1 MPALKSAYL
10 IHGDDHGRIGE
21 RRARL
26 RRLADQSGG
35 PLESASSPEEAAALL
50 ATLTLATGWRVIV
63 VDGCERWR
71 EEDVRAHLAS
81 LPTAIAPETTIAFF
95 ALEDGRLKAPALLHE
110 LVKRAGGDVAGELA
124 VKEWD
129 LPKWTIARGA
139 EKGLT
144 LDMAAARALVQATG
158 PRQARLD
165 RELEKLATE
174 LGPGARVSDDTVT
187 ERIVRVAERKVWTLA
202 DALVARDR
210 RSAVRL
216 YLELRDQGE
225 RVESLGYWMTRR
237 LREALAVAQALEA
250 GTPVAKVRAGLR
262 MPPRAAAKFIEDV
275 GRTDAAA
282 LRRAIA
288 LLAQLELDTRGRSA
302 LDPDTLAVRT
312 IERIAA

>member
-1 MPALKSAYL
+1 MPALKPAYL

-26 RRLADQSGG
+26 RRRADQSGG

-71 EEDVRAHLAS
+71 EEDVRAHLEALAS
-81 LPTAIAPETTIAFF
+81 AIPPETTIAFF

-110 LVKRAGGDVAGELA
+110 LVKRAGGDVAGETA

-187 ERIVRVAERKVWTLA
+187 ERIVRAAERKVWTLA

-210 RSAVRL
+210 RGAVRL

-262 MPPRAAAKFIEDV
+262 MPPRPAAKFIEDV
-275 GRTDAAA
+275 GRTDSAA

>member
-1 MPALKSAYL
+1 
-10 IHGDDHGRIGE
+10 
-21 RRARL
+21 
-26 RRLADQSGG
+26 
-35 PLESASSPEEAAALL
+35 
-50 ATLTLATGWRVIV
+50 VIV

-71 EEDVRAHLAS
+71 EEDVRAHLETLAS
-81 LPTAIAPETTIAFF
+81 AIPPDTTIAFF

-110 LVKRAGGDVAGELA
+110 LVKAAGGDVAGEAA

-144 LDMAAARALVQATG
+144 LDMAAALALVQATG

-174 LGPGARVSDDTVT
+174 LGPGARVSADTVS
-187 ERIVRVAERKVWTLA
+187 ERIVRAAERKVWSLA

-210 RSAVRL
+210 RAAVRL

-237 LREALAVAQALEA
+237 LREALVVAQALDA

-262 MPPRAAAKFIEDV
+262 MPPRAAGKFIEDV
-275 GRTDAAA
+275 SRTDAAA

-302 LDPDTLAVRT
+302 LDPDTLALRT

>member
-1 MPALKSAYL
+1 MPA
-10 IHGDDHGRIGE
+10 

-71 EEDVRAHLAS
+71 EEDVRAHLEALAS
-81 LPTAIAPETTIAFF
+81 AIPPETTIAFF

-110 LVKRAGGDVAGELA
+110 LVKRAGGDVAGETA

-187 ERIVRVAERKVWTLA
+187 ERIVRAAERKVWTLA

-210 RSAVRL
+210 RGAVRL

-262 MPPRAAAKFIEDV
+262 MPPRPAAKFIEDV
-275 GRTDAAA
+275 GRTDSAA